1 MNPGLPTRRTLP
13 GLSSRSPDFY
23 PKNTGRLNA
32 LNSFNFEWFGNS
44 NFAGKLKSIQ
54 YMSPAKPICL
64 CLSAIFFLLCAH
76 CASAQ
81 ALPVR
86 EIDAAIATMAQQ
98 IDTAYVFPEK
108 GQKIAQHLRSE
119 HRQGRFPASGDWQ
132 DLAGAISKSLQEFS
146 RDGHLYVRYDPKT
159 VKELQKP
166 AQPGPD
172 TVTQAYD
179 PFFDGKDAAERNFG
193 FRAVKVLE
201 GNTGYIE
208 ISEINISV
216 GSLPVLFAAMRFVAN
231 TRALVIDLRN
241 NGGGGS
247 NVGSVLESF
256 FLRGHTPL
264 LEFRTR
270 NGSMQTEKT
279 VGWLLEPKYEKPL
292 FILVNKGTA
301 SAAEA
306 FAYALQKHRR
316 AKVVGQRSAGAAFM
330 NSWYPV
336 NEHLYISISTG
347 APTWPGTTENW
358 EVTGINPDY
367 IVAEGT
373 ELAAVAQ
380 LLK

>member
-1 MNPGLPTRRTLP
+1 VEIGKTWRGLSRKACRNSAGTGICTSDMILKPSKSCKNLRNPGRI
-13 GLSSRSPDFY
+13 RSH
-23 PKNTGRLNA
+23 RHM
-32 LNSFNFEWFGNS
+32 
-44 NFAGKLKSIQ
+44 IR
-54 YMSPAKPICL
+54 
-64 CLSAIFFLLCAH
+64 FL
-76 CASAQ
+76 
-81 ALPVR
+81 
-86 EIDAAIATMAQQ
+86 M
-98 IDTAYVFPEK
+98 
-108 GQKIAQHLRSE
+108 
-119 HRQGRFPASGDWQ
+119 
-132 DLAGAISKSLQEFS
+132 
-146 RDGHLYVRYDPKT
+146 
-159 VKELQKP
+159 
-166 AQPGPD
+166 
-172 TVTQAYD
+172 
-179 PFFDGKDAAERNFG
+179 GKDAAERNFG

>member
-1 MNPGLPTRRTLP
+1 
-13 GLSSRSPDFY
+13 
-23 PKNTGRLNA
+23 
-32 LNSFNFEWFGNS
+32 
-44 NFAGKLKSIQ
+44 
-54 YMSPAKPICL
+54 MSPIKSVCL

-81 ALPVR
+81 ALSAR

-119 HRQGRFPASGDWQ
+119 HRQGKFSGTKSWQ
-132 DLAGAISKSLQEFS
+132 DLAVAVSKNLKEFS
-146 RDGHLYVRYDPKT
+146 QDGHLYVRYDPKT

-166 AQPGPD
+166 AQPGSD
-172 TVTQAYD
+172 KATQDFD

-193 FRAVKVLE
+193 FRDVKVLE
-201 GNTGYIE
+201 GNIGYIG

-216 GSLPVLFAAMRFVAN
+216 SSLPVLFAAMRFVAN

-256 FLRGHTPL
+256 FLPKNTSL

-270 NGSMQTEKT
+270 NGSTQMEKT

-316 AKVVGQRSAGAAFM
+316 VKVVGQRSAGGAFM
-330 NSWYPV
+330 NSWYSV
-336 NEHLYISISTG
+336 NEHIYISISTG

-358 EVTGINPDY
+358 EVTGINPDHT
-367 IVAEGT
+367 VAEGT
-373 ELAAVAQ
+373 ELATVAR
-380 LLK
+380 LVK